1 MILEID
7 ADDDVRVR
15 DFVSLTDMSL
25 RKLREPVEGVFIAE
39 GDLVIRRALDAGFRM
54 RSMLMARKW
63 ASPLADVIEHH
74 PDVPVMIASDSLL
87 ESITG
92 FAVHRG
98 ALASFHREPLP
109 SLDEVIRAADRIV
122 ILEDIVNHTNVGA
135 IFRSAAA
142 LGVQAILVAPRCA
155 DPLYRRSIKVSMG
168 AVFTVPWTRIDPWPD
183 ALALL
188 QDRDMRTFALSPSG
202 STSLRELDPPPPRW
216 ALILGTEGAG
226 LSDAAV
232 AQCDDLIRIPMS
244 SGVDSL
250 NVAAASAVACYALAP
265 RE

>member
-1 MILEID
+1 MIIEIS
-7 ADDDVRVR
+7 ADDDRRVR

-25 RKLREPVEGVFIAE
+25 RKLREPVDGVFIAE

-63 ASPLADVIEHH
+63 ATPLADVIENH
-74 PDVPVMIASDSLL
+74 PDVPVMIASDALL

-109 SLDEVIRAADRIV
+109 SLDEVIERADRIV

-142 LGVQAILVAPRCA
+142 LGVQAVLVTPRCA

-168 AVFTVPWTRIDPWPD
+168 AVFTVPWTRVDPWPD
-183 ALALL
+183 SLAEL
-188 QDRDMRTFALSPSG
+188 RARGMRTLALSPSG
-202 STSLRELDPPPPRW
+202 STSLRDLDPPPARW

-226 LSDAAV
+226 LSAQAV
-232 AQCDDLIRIPMS
+232 VQCDDLIRIPMS